1 MAPRARYVPARHAP
15 GRWPRHGSERHAL
28 ARRVGTRIPVGTLS
42 DVAVLSREAFDEI
55 EFDAACTGDHRAA
68 AEQMTLLADTGT
80 QTPSMPRAEAYARAG
95 EQWLLADEPAAAAH
109 GFMRALE
116 DGGPSFVDPRA
127 PLARALFMMGRDDD
141 AEALIRDLA
150 AEPPREPRMC
160 DLLAELLVERSDLIG
175 ALAWAGAGVELCLG
189 GSPGAVAHAGEADNS
204 EPEAAGGPAAGGS
217 ADAVPDLPPGDRT
230 ELRLLLSLRY
240 RIRNDLGLPE
250 DAYDRLLDELPS
262 GGAVAGSLSDDT
274 TSASA
279 ASSRSTTTV
288 SPSPISPDSNARA
301 S

>member
-1 MAPRARYVPARHAP
+1 M
-15 GRWPRHGSERHAL
+15 G
-28 ARRVGTRIPVGTLS
+28 
-42 DVAVLSREAFDEI
+42 VLSREAFDEI

-80 QTPSMPRAEAYARAG
+80 QTSAMPRAEAYTRAG
-95 EQWLLADEPAAAAH
+95 EQWLLADEPAAAAD

-127 PLARALFMMGRDDD
+127 PLARALFMMGREDD
-141 AEALIRDLA
+141 AEALIHELA
-150 AEPPREPRMC
+150 AEPPCEPRMC

-175 ALAWAGAGVELCLG
+175 ALAWAGAGIELCLG
-189 GSPGAVAHAGEADNS
+189 GSPGPVATAGEADTS
-204 EPEAAGGPAAGGS
+204 EPGTVPA
-217 ADAVPDLPPGDRT
+217 LPPGDRT

-262 GGAVAGSLSDDT
+262 GGAISGSLSEDT

-279 ASSRSTTTV
+279 AASTSTSTV
-288 SPSPISPDSNARA
+288 SPSAISPDSNFLA